1 MLTITVEAGPDRL
14 GVDRERQIRVDLAK
28 LLSRNF
34 LMLATVFARFVRKPH
49 KVKSIPKLAILF
61 LLLAPA
67 LSNAMDLKPET
78 LQAWNTYVGAVKLR
92 MEERAKGQAPFLWVD
107 EQRELSQRARAGE
120 ILVEPVDGDSPHSV
134 PCGLIHD
141 WIGAVFVPKAKLDDV
156 TGVLDDYERYKDFYR
171 PMVAKSRLLAQTHDH
186 EKVTLL
192 MVQKAYSVTAAVETD
207 NEVDIARLD
216 AHREYSSSSSVR
228 VREIADYGNPS
239 EHALPE
245 DRGSGYVWRMF
256 TLTRVEQRDDGVY
269 VEMELMGL
277 SRGIPLAFRWLVQ
290 PLAERLPRN
299 ILRAILKDTRDAVS
313 EEIKEG
319 STATPGCEIGRTAT
333 GCATKTT
340 LAGVPSSRRRRSFAT
355 VAWRSP
361 ETPLSK
367 GRRIKG

>member
-1 MLTITVEAGPDRL
+1 LLTITVEAGPDRL

-34 LMLATVFARFVRKPH
+34 LMLASVFARFVRKPH
-49 KVKSIPKLAILF
+49 EVKPRAGLAVLF

-107 EQRELSQRARAGE
+107 QERERAQRVRAGE
-120 ILVEPVDGDSPHSV
+120 ILVEPMDGDSPHTV
-134 PCGLIHD
+134 PRGLIHD
-141 WIGAVFVPKAKLDDV
+141 WVGAMFVPQAKLDDV
-156 TGVLDDYERYKDFYR
+156 TAVLDDYGRYKDFYR
-171 PMVAKSRLLAQTHDH
+171 PMVAKSRLLAQTPDH

-192 MVQKAYSVTAAVETD
+192 MVQKDYSVIAAVETD
-207 NEVDIARLD
+207 NAVDIARLD
-216 AHREYSSSSSVR
+216 ADRAYSFSSSAR
-228 VREIADYGNPS
+228 VQEIADYGKPS

-313 EEIKEG
+313 EGIKEG

-333 GCATKTT
+333 GCATKKR
-340 LAGVPSSRRRRSFAT
+340 GY
-355 VAWRSP
+355 
-361 ETPLSK
+361 EEEGEQEK
-367 GRRIKG
+367 